1 MPGKIKS
8 CEEWKV
14 SGIDR
19 KNSIKLF
26 AFIAEFRKFPFLC
39 SGKYG
44 CSSVGRALVS
54 KTRCREF
61 ESLLPCIE
69 RDLKRWRFLFSGSL
83 FYGHEK
89 LIFDFN
95 PEIEMFTFCLLCFTS
110 FFTLI
115 NPLGAMPVFMTMT
128 MELDEKERRKVAWKA
143 SLVSFL
149 IIMLFAISG
158 DLLFRFFGIS
168 INSLRIVGG
177 IIFLIMGMDMLQARL
192 VKTKVKE
199 SEVKSYVNDISIT
212 PLSIPMLCGPGAITN
227 AIVMWNRAT
236 DWEMKSIMVVAVA
249 FVIMLVYC
257 ILRGSSQIIKIL
269 GETGN
274 NVMMRLMGL
283 IVMVIAVEFFFSGLK
298 PIVIDIFTSF

>member
-1 MPGKIKS
+1 MINVCLLIHVMKMENVMRMLTFEAILLQ
-8 CEEWKV
+8 WN
-14 SGIDR
+14 DQ
-19 KNSIKLF
+19 NSMDM
-26 AFIAEFRKFPFLC
+26 
-39 SGKYG
+39 S
-44 CSSVGRALVS
+44 
-54 KTRCREF
+54 
-61 ESLLPCIE
+61 
-69 RDLKRWRFLFSGSL
+69 
-83 FYGHEK
+83 
-89 LIFDFN
+89 
-95 PEIEMFTFCLLCFTS
+95 EMFTFGLLCFTS

-128 MELDEKERRKVAWKA
+128 MDLDEAQRKKVARKA

-149 IIMLFAISG
+149 IMIMFAISG
-158 DLLFRFFGIS
+158 DFLFRFFGIS
-168 INSLRIVGG
+168 IDSLRIVGG

-236 DWEMKSIMVVAVA
+236 DWEMKMIMVLAVA
-249 FVIMLVYC
+249 AVICLVYC
-257 ILRGSSQIIKIL
+257 ILRSSTKIIKLL

-298 PIVIDIFTSF
+298 PIVLDILTTFFKS